1 MHKTTHSGNNIELS
15 NENIIKG
22 NILTAEEQIKL
33 TPDIVLDMLKA
44 GNQKF
49 LEGNLT
55 IRNNSQRVRDAV
67 FGQYPK
73 AAIVSCSDS
82 RVPVED
88 VFHQGIGDLF
98 VARVAGNFINEDILG
113 SLEYACK
120 VSGSKLIVVLGHER
134 CGAIVSAIDKVEMGN
149 ITAML
154 EKIKPAINNAS
165 KNFTGEK
172 TSNNQEFVKSVSSHN
187 VKHSIEE
194 IRSKSLILK
203 EMEDNGEIKIVG
215 GMYQMKTGK
224 VEFL

>member
-1 MHKTTHSGNNIELS
+1 MQRTTHSENNTKVSKED
-15 NENIIKG
+15 IKSS
-22 NILTAEEQIKL
+22 ILTAGEQAKL
-33 TPDIVLDMLKA
+33 TPAVVLEMLKV
-44 GNQKF
+44 GNQEF

-55 IRNNSQRVRDAV
+55 IRNNSQRVRDAAL
-67 FGQYPK
+67 GQYPK

-82 RVPVED
+82 RIPVED

-98 VARVAGNFINEDILG
+98 VARVAGNFINADILG

-120 VSGSKLIVVLGHER
+120 ISGSKLILILGHEH
-134 CGAIVSAIDKVEMGN
+134 CGAIRSAIDNVKLGN
-149 ITAML
+149 ITTML

-165 KNFTGEK
+165 KKFDGEK
-172 TSNNQEFVKSVSSHN
+172 TSENHEFVKYVSSHN
-187 VKHSIEE
+187 VQHAIEE